1 MCVRHCCIVFREAV
15 VNSSLFSPEYP
26 KEETDPGWSSGLD
39 DFTFGAIVLSS
50 DEESKNSS
58 SPQPTQARSNPHPL
72 HSSRNNI
79 PLLTPPSSSRNPKL
93 AQSPPAARRPLFH
106 ERPATHRRQRKAE
119 EEKTFNVK
127 ISLGPE
133 CKIQ

>member
-1 MCVRHCCIVFREAV
+1 MVS
-15 VNSSLFSPEYP
+15 SSLFSPEYP
-26 KEETDPGWSSGLD
+26 KEETDPDWSSGLD
-39 DFTFGAIVLSS
+39 DFTLGAIVLSS

-58 SPQPTQARSNPHPL
+58 TPQPTLARRSNPHPSL
-72 HSSRNNI
+72 SSRNNI
-79 PLLTPPSSSRNPKL
+79 PLLTPPSSSRNPKP
-93 AQSPPAARRPLFH
+93 AQSPPAARRQLFH

-119 EEKTFNVK
+119 EEKTFHVK